1 MWVLSIDRA
10 SSLYSTP
17 ELLQSSG
24 TGEKEAGFFHISASS
39 LEKEMAIHSSILA
52 WRIAQTEESGRLQSM
67 GSQRVG
73 HYWATNTHTHTH
85 TRTASSHAVPLVSA
99 SLDSSF
105 PLYNTVKSRTFES
118 SHCKLSKMWR
128 CIHMLSHVSEPTR
141 LLYMPHMHILYKWL
155 GFCVKLLHYC
165 MYCTVTYLPVEHCID
180 YSGAVSLFPAQ
191 DVWKQA

>member
-1 MWVLSIDRA
+1 MWVLSID
-10 SSLYSTP
+10 STP

-52 WRIAQTEESGRLQSM
+52 WRIARTEESGRLQSM
-67 GSQRVG
+67 GSKRVG
-73 HYWATNTHTHTH
+73 HYCATNTHTHTH

-105 PLYNTVKSRTFES
+105 PLYNTVKSCTFES

-128 CIHMLSHVSEPTR
+128 CIHMLSHVSELTR
-141 LLYMPHMHILYKWL
+141 LLYMPHTHILYKWL
-155 GFCVKLLHYC
+155 CFCVMLLHYC

-191 DVWKQA
+191 AVWKQA